1 MAAVYDSVGNSWAV
15 GPMHAGNSDNLA
27 CLSTKT
33 GQPPPPVG
41 GIPVAAMGGGIVGAF
56 IVGAGVAG
64 LIFFLLDKRRKRQE
78 ELAARKASLDL
89 YADPQPAGGEYEQKP
104 MGPGM
109 ITPYDEPP
117 SLNFMPAPISTQTQI
132 PMSIN
137 TNLSPSA
144 PDDSQVSPSS
154 YRSRDQYD
162 GNFNVLRSPTR
173 MSGNSTS
180 YPRVNSPPFN
190 SPPLNEMTASSYGGD
205 TLSQLGVG
213 ESIHRPTS
221 SAASASG
228 DQAAL
233 STRNLYVVH
242 SDGGQDYHIQ
252 LPGGSNHMAGG
263 MNVIELPPGYT
274 PGGGSSSSGVGA
286 EGSGM
291 GRRETEKER
300 LIRMSREQGG
310 DSPA

>member
-1 MAAVYDSVGNSWAV
+1 MSIYQDW
-15 GPMHAGNSDNLA
+15 PTT
-27 CLSTKT
+27 STS
-33 GQPPPPVG
+33 GRYPS
-41 GIPVAAMGGGIVGAF
+41 
-56 IVGAGVAG
+56 AG

-252 LPGGSNHMAGG
+252 LPGGSNHMGGG

-286 EGSGM
+286 EGSVM
-291 GRRETEKER
+291 GKRETEKER

-310 DSPA
+310 ESPI